1 MFEFNTGYLPFER
14 DIEKIGAY
22 QYTDGSRLSARVAN
36 ARYTEMILSCAD
48 FKGKSVVDVG
58 SGDGTYT
65 AELARFSGAA
75 SILGVEPSLKA
86 SERARST
93 YHGSFSH
100 LIFLCGNTET
110 LLQRAERFDI
120 AVYRGV
126 VHHVID
132 PRMEIQRGI
141 ALARSLIIL
150 EPNGLNPFM
159 KLAEKL
165 SSYHR
170 QHGERSFTP
179 YTLSRWIREGDGKVE
194 KIRFFGLVP
203 YFCPDLI
210 VRIGRRLEPL
220 AESIPWIRALYSG
233 QYIIVASQGR
243 NRANPAHQ

>member
-1 MFEFNTGYLPFER
+1 MFELNTGYLPFER
-14 DIEKIGAY
+14 DIEEIGAY
-22 QYTDGSRLSARVAN
+22 QYTDGSLLSARVAN

-75 SILGVEPSLKA
+75 SILGVEPSAKA
-86 SERARST
+86 SERARTT
-93 YHGSFSH
+93 YHGAFPH
-100 LIFLCGNTET
+100 LNFFCGNTET
-110 LLQRAERFDI
+110 LLQRSQRFDI

-132 PRMEIQRGI
+132 PRMEIRRGM
-141 ALARSLIIL
+141 ALAKSLIIL
-150 EPNGLNPFM
+150 EPNGLNPLM

-170 QHGERSFTP
+170 QHRERSFTP
-179 YTLSRWIREGDGKVE
+179 YTLSRWIREGEGKIQ

-203 YFCPDLI
+203 YFCPDLMA
-210 VRIGRRLEPL
+210 RIGRRLEPL
-220 AESIPWIRALYSG
+220 AESIPWIRVFYLG
-233 QYIIVASQGR
+233 QYIVVASRGK
-243 NRANPAHQ
+243 NHASPAYQ